1 MLDAERGGED
11 ETRAVLAPIALY
23 GTSAVI
29 VSKAGIGSGKC
40 MEL

>member
-1 MLDAERGGED
+1 MPSVVGKTKR
-11 ETRAVLAPIALY
+11 RAVFAPIAWY
-23 GTSAVI
+23 GISDVI

>member
-1 MLDAERGGED
+1 MPSVVGN
-11 ETRAVLAPIALY
+11 TNSRAVLAPIAWY
-23 GTSAVI
+23 GTSPVI